1 MANNIN
7 SKIIAARIN
16 AAAKKYKSK
25 LVGNTFLIIYEE
37 NYIELSFRAKNFLHL
52 CGVDTTIQGA
62 IPFYRKACSKYG
74 ISEKEISFSNNHPY
88 NLADIKTANLSDA
101 IDLLTNEILIATDIQ
116 TKSHIYALGA
126 TDLEIVMCLDKD
138 NQVANNSNIFVPW
151 SLRVEYLQNS
161 KFTDLYAVDYVFK
174 KDTNSSSGY
183 SDLVYGDA
191 AGLTRLPDY
200 IKSLI
205 DDNLLCHNC

>member
-1 MANNIN
+1 MANNTN
-7 SKIIAARIN
+7 KITIVARIN
-16 AAAKKYKSK
+16 AAAKKYKSR
-25 LVGNTFLIIYEE
+25 LVGNTFLIIYEG

-62 IPFYRKACSKYG
+62 ITFYRKACSKYG
-74 ISEKEISFSNNHPY
+74 INDREISFSSDHPF

-101 IDLLTNEILIATDIQ
+101 IDLLTKEILIATDVQ
-116 TKSHIYALGA
+116 TKSHIYAIGA

-138 NQVANNSNIFVPW
+138 NQVASNSNIFVPW

-161 KFTDLYAVDYVFK
+161 KFTDLYAVDYVLK
-174 KDTNSSSGY
+174 KDSNSSGGY
-183 SDLVYGDA
+183 SDIVYGDK
-191 AGLTRLPDY
+191 AGLQSLPDN

-205 DDNLLCHNC
+205 DDNLI

>member
-1 MANNIN
+1 MANNTN
-7 SKIIAARIN
+7 KITIVARIN
-16 AAAKKYKSK
+16 AAAKKYKSR
-25 LVGNTFLIIYEE
+25 LVGNTFLIIYEG

-52 CGVDTTIQGA
+52 CGVDTTVQGA

-74 ISEKEISFSNNHPY
+74 INDKEISFSSNHPY

-101 IDLLTNEILIATDIQ
+101 IDLLTKEILIATDVQ
-116 TKSHIYALGA
+116 TKSHIYAIGA

-161 KFTDLYAVDYVFK
+161 KFTDLYVVDYVLK
-174 KDTNSSSGY
+174 KDTNSTGGY
-183 SDLVYGDA
+183 SDIIYGDK
-191 AGLTRLPDY
+191 AGLQSLPDN

-205 DDNLLCHNC
+205 ADNLI

>member
-1 MANNIN
+1 MANNTNKKTIV
-7 SKIIAARIN
+7 ARIN
-16 AAAKKYKSK
+16 AAAKKYKSN
-25 LVGNTFLIIYEE
+25 LVGNTFLIIFEG
-37 NYIELSFRAKNFLHL
+37 NCIVLSFRAKNFLHL

-74 ISEKEISFSNNHPY
+74 VNDKEISFSSNHPY

-101 IDLLTNEILIATDIQ
+101 IDLLTKEILIAIDVQ
-116 TKSHIYALGA
+116 TKSHIYAIGA

-138 NQVANNSNIFVPW
+138 NQVTNNSNIFVPW

-161 KFTDLYAVDYVFK
+161 RFTDLYAVDFVLK
-174 KDTNSSSGY
+174 KDTNSTGGY
-183 SDLVYGDA
+183 SDIVYGDK
-191 AGLTRLPDY
+191 AGLRSLPDN

-205 DDNLLCHNC
+205 AENLI